1 MGFVVGAAATVGVT
15 AMQERGVSGAAEDVA
30 IRAEINHLWQQRP
43 HEEYMRL
50 TLQVHEGRVLVAG
63 ALPDATARA
72 EAIQLAWKASGVRE
86 VINEVQVVPSI
97 EVPRWVRDQRTVLE
111 IDSRLTFTREIDSI
125 NYSVEVVNGVVF
137 LLGIARDR
145 DELDR
150 VLAVIRDTPHV
161 RRIANHVMLR
171 EDPRRTRP
179 ARA

>member
-1 MGFVVGAAATVGVT
+1 
-15 AMQERGVSGAAEDVA
+15 
-30 IRAEINHLWQQRP
+30 
-43 HEEYMRL
+43 
-50 TLQVHEGRVLVAG
+50 
-63 ALPDATARA
+63 
-72 EAIQLAWKASGVRE
+72 
-86 VINEVQVVPSI
+86 VQVVPSI